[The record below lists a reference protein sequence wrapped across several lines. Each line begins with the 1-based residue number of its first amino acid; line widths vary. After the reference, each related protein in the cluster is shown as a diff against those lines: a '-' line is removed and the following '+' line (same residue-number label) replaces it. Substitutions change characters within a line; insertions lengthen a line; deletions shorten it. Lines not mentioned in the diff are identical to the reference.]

1 MQAVFDSA
9 KISVAETCQG
19 VRSTEV
25 YKEECLKLGRYVS
38 KVTLILAELE
48 LMLHGDESL
57 RGSEGMFLAVE
68 AVLTALQQA
77 QSLVKQCCSTSAGRI
92 WPLEDAVEFQ
102 SVAIELLNAVSSKLC
117 FMYFKNGSRLFSVLS
132 NKPF

>member
-77 QSLVKQCCSTSAGRI
+77 QS
-92 WPLEDAVEFQ
+92 
-102 SVAIELLNAVSSKLC
+102 
-117 FMYFKNGSRLFSVLS
+117 
-132 NKPF
+132 